1 MPSLTPPRHIP
12 TLRNPAAHG
21 NGAFAGLKTDG
32 SARGLY
38 AAGADMASVMG
49 GVMGGHY
56 PAGGINLGP
65 AMTFGYIAGRHAA
78 GATGDGNNNQT
89 IRAKAP
95 AVGTAF
101 SPAHLTVLDLPFR
114 RSCGSRLAP
123 DMMRVTKAALAD
135 TGVLRDRPALVAPV
149 WPNVRRRDPQ
159 EASKSSQTKYQLLHL
174 QARVGIGSSE
184 PPAAIWQVRRLTNPI
199 Q

>member
-1 MPSLTPPRHIP
+1 
-12 TLRNPAAHG
+12 
-21 NGAFAGLKTDG
+21 
-32 SARGLY
+32 
-38 AAGADMASVMG
+38 
-49 GVMGGHY
+49 MGGHY

-78 GATGDGNNNQT
+78 GATGDENNNQT

-101 SPAHLTVLDLPFR
+101 SLAHLTVLDLPPSEVVR
-114 RSCGSRLAP
+114 VAARTRYDEGDQGRSGRHGRA
-123 DMMRVTKAALAD
+123 T
-135 TGVLRDRPALVAPV
+135 RPSGIGGAG

-174 QARVGIGSSE
+174 QTRVVIGSSE
-184 PPAAIWQVRRLTNPI
+184 PPAAIWHVRRLTNPI